1 MPLPLPLP
9 VPRFFVTLA
18 ASNFNVFYAMGKG
31 NLFLGQGRGKLGDS
45 VFYLKNGQQ
54 AFRVRRR
61 QISNPNTSG
70 MLVQR
75 AIMATVMQAYSIG
88 KSIFDHSFQGQK
100 VGEGSQSKFMSVNL
114 RKLRNA
120 YFADVATMQD
130 PGYDPTDLIGRFV
143 ARGSTVPVGWGYQ
156 ISEGTFKAP
165 VAFIVPGANATI
177 SWPKLA
183 SANETPRQYFQRLG
197 VNMGDINTVCILANG
212 SPTADDNNYDTPVS
226 AAEFVFVRFIN
237 KALPSEQTDWD
248 GARFADF
255 FEIQSNSYKQNV
267 AAEIGADSFKPTVE
281 NPVSYKLDSCLS
293 GSQDIKV
300 TYAGVIAS
308 RSDQDLRSNSVM
320 VPVQNTVGLTAD
332 YLLDYWKVD
341 ASKVQSDLILEG
353 GNL

>member
-1 MPLPLPLP
+1 
-9 VPRFFVTLA
+9 
-18 ASNFNVFYAMGKG
+18 MGKG

-75 AIMATVMQAYSIG
+75 AIMATVMQAYSFG
-88 KSIFDHSFQGQK
+88 KEIFDHSFQGRK

-130 PGYDPTDLIGRFV
+130 PGYDPTDLVGRFV
-143 ARGSTVPVGWGYQ
+143 TRGSTVPVGWLYQ

-165 VAFIVPGANATI
+165 VATVVASANPVMQ
-177 SWPKLA
+177 WPVLA
-183 SANETPRQYFQRLG
+183 SANETPRAYMQRLG
-197 VNMGDINTVCILANG
+197 INEGDINTVCFFANG
-212 SPTADDNNYDTPVS
+212 SPAADDNNYDTPVS
-226 AAEFVFVRFIN
+226 AAEFVFVRFIA
-237 KALPSEQTDWD
+237 KALPAADAVWTDKKF
-248 GARFADF
+248 GDF
-255 FEIQSNSYKQNV
+255 FTIVSNSYKQTV
-267 AAEIGADSFKPTVE
+267 ADDIAGSAFVPTASA
-281 NPVSYKLDSCLS
+281 PVTYLLDDCLS

-320 VPVQNTVGLTAD
+320 IPVQNTVGLTAD
-332 YLLDYWKVD
+332 YLMDYWK
-341 ASKVQSDLILEG
+341 AEANKVQSDLILEG
-353 GNL
+353 GGF

>member
-1 MPLPLPLP
+1 
-9 VPRFFVTLA
+9 
-18 ASNFNVFYAMGKG
+18 MGKG
-31 NLFLGQGRGKLGDS
+31 NLFLGQGRGKMGDS

-75 AIMATVMQAYSIG
+75 AIMATIMQAYSFG

-143 ARGSTVPVGWGYQ
+143 TRGSTVPVGWTYQ

-165 VAFIVPGANATI
+165 VVTIMPGENAAMQWPVLANAD
-177 SWPKLA
+177 
-183 SANETPRQYFQRLG
+183 ETPRQYFQRLG
-197 VNMGDINTVCILANG
+197 INEGDINTVCMFANG
-212 SPTADDNNYDTPVS
+212 SPAADDNNYDTPVS
-226 AAEFVFVRFIN
+226 AAEFVFVRFIA
-237 KALPSEQTDWD
+237 KAIPAANVTWD
-248 GARFADF
+248 DRKFGDLFT
-255 FEIQSNSYKQNV
+255 IVSNSYKQTL
-267 AAEIGADSFKPTVE
+267 ADDIAGTTFAPETDI
-281 NPVSYKLDSCLS
+281 PASYQLNNCLS
-293 GSQDIKV
+293 GSQDVRV

-308 RSDQDLRSNSVM
+308 RSDQDLRSNTVM

-332 YLLDYWKVD
+332 YLLDAWKAD

-353 GNL
+353 GGL

>member
-1 MPLPLPLP
+1 
-9 VPRFFVTLA
+9 
-18 ASNFNVFYAMGKG
+18 MGKG

-75 AIMATVMQAYSIG
+75 AIMATVMQAYSFG
-88 KSIFDHSFQGQK
+88 KAIFDHSFQGQK

-143 ARGSTVPVGWGYQ
+143 SRGSTVPVGWTYQ

-165 VAFIVPGANATI
+165 VATIVPGENATI

-197 VNMGDINTVCILANG
+197 MNEGDINTLCVIANG
-212 SPTADDNNYDTPVS
+212 SPAADDNNYDTPVS
-226 AAEFVFVRFIN
+226 AAEFVFVRFVT
-237 KALPSEQTDWD
+237 KALPAADAVWS
-248 GARFADF
+248 GKRFSDF
-255 FEIQSNSYKQNV
+255 FTIVSNSNKQTV
-267 AAEIGADSFKPTVE
+267 ADDIATTGFQPATEGTVDFDL
-281 NPVSYKLDSCLS
+281 VDVLS
-293 GSQDIKV
+293 GSQDVRV

-332 YLLDYWKVD
+332 YLLDYWRVD

-353 GNL
+353 GGF

>member
-1 MPLPLPLP
+1 
-9 VPRFFVTLA
+9 
-18 ASNFNVFYAMGKG
+18 MGKG

-61 QISNPNTSG
+61 QISNPNTTG

-75 AIMATVMQAYSIG
+75 AIMATVMQAYSFG

-143 ARGSTVPVGWGYQ
+143 ARGSTVPVGWAYQ

-165 VAFIVPGANATI
+165 VATIVASATPTMQWPTLANA
-177 SWPKLA
+177 
-183 SANETPRQYFQRLG
+183 NEMPRAYLQRLG
-197 VNMGDINTVCILANG
+197 VNEGDINTVCIIANG
-212 SPTADDNNYDTPVS
+212 SPAADDNNYDTPVS
-226 AAEFVFVRFIN
+226 AAEFVFVRFIAN
-237 KALPSEQTDWD
+237 ALPLAEDDWGD
-248 GARFADF
+248 KTFGDF
-255 FEIQSNSYKQNV
+255 FTIVSNSYKQTV
-267 AAEIGADSFKPTVE
+267 AAEIAAAPFQPLVNT
-281 NPVSYKLDSCLS
+281 PVSYQLDSCLS

-320 VPVQNTVGLTAD
+320 IPVQNTVGLTAD
-332 YLLDYWKVD
+332 YLLDYWHAD
-341 ASKVQSDLILEG
+341 ATKVQSDLILEG
-353 GNL
+353 GGF

>member
-1 MPLPLPLP
+1 
-9 VPRFFVTLA
+9 
-18 ASNFNVFYAMGKG
+18 MGKG

-75 AIMATVMQAYSIG
+75 AIMATVMQAYSFG

-143 ARGSTVPVGWGYQ
+143 ARGSTVPVGWTYQ

-165 VAFIVPGANATI
+165 VATVVANADPWVQ
-177 SWPKLA
+177 WPTLA
-183 SANETPRQYFQRLG
+183 DANETPRQYFQRLG
-197 VNMGDINTVCILANG
+197 INEGDINTLCIFANG
-212 SPTADDNNYDTPVS
+212 SPGADDNNYDTPVS
-226 AAEFVFVRFIN
+226 AAEFVFVRFIA
-237 KALPSEQTDWD
+237 KALPAADAVWTDAYF
-248 GARFADF
+248 GDF
-255 FEIQSNSYKQNV
+255 FTIVSNSYKQTL
-267 AAEIGADSFKPTVE
+267 ASEIADTVFRPSVQDPARFLLNE
-281 NPVSYKLDSCLS
+281 CLS
-293 GSQDIKV
+293 GSQDIKS

-320 VPVQNTVGLTAD
+320 VPVRSTVGLTAD
-332 YLLDYWKVD
+332 YLLDYWRVD
-341 ASKVQSDLILEG
+341 ESKVQSDLILEG
-353 GNL
+353 GGL